1 MLTATVIHFN
11 SISGFTLFNMLT
23 KKSGEMTAHAEFRE
37 LK

>member
-1 MLTATVIHFN
+1 MRTATVIHFN
-11 SISGFTLFNMLT
+11 SIVASPYSTCLQ